1 MSSASQPADPARA
14 AAAATPRLSAS
25 LVVIN
30 PRNQV
35 LLVQRNARAT
45 FGGLHVFPGG
55 NYDERQDSSTY
66 MTAVRETF
74 EESGLLVAKPVSEQ
88 TDLQSVD
95 LAQTRVDIHS
105 HKLLFKDFLQK
116 HSLSVDPSRL
126 LPFTQW
132 ITPAGNPRRFH
143 THFFVVFLP
152 ETGATG
158 FASGEKQDFIPTP
171 DGGQEVISAKFLHV
185 DEALK
190 QFKEKKLA
198 FMPPQ
203 YYILDTLSSILKGDK
218 NTASERD
225 QVEALARGA
234 FGSMILNPQPLPGAV
249 GANRL
254 VLTYEGDEARG
265 GRPGRMHRVHFR
277 LNKGAVVTTEVELHR
292 NFDLRTDIDW
302 VQPSSKL

>member
-1 MSSASQPADPARA
+1 MSSSSQPNDPAR

-25 LVVIN
+25 IVAIN

-55 NYDERQDSSTY
+55 NYDGRQDSSIH

-74 EESGLLVAKPVSEQ
+74 EESGLLVAKSAQGQ
-88 TDLQSVD
+88 TDLHSVD
-95 LAQTRVDIHS
+95 LAQTRADIHS
-105 HKLLFKDFLQK
+105 HKLLFKDFLQR
-116 HSLSVDPSRL
+116 HSLSVDSSHL

-132 ITPAGNPRRFH
+132 ITPAGAPKRFH

-152 ETGATG
+152 ETGTTG

-185 DEALK
+185 HEALK
-190 QFKEKKLA
+190 QFKEKRLA

-203 YYILDTLSSILKGDK
+203 YYILDTLSSILQGDK
-218 NTASERD
+218 NTASERE

-234 FGSMILNPQPLPGAV
+234 FGSMVINPTPLPGAV
-249 GANRL
+249 GADKL

-265 GRPGRMHRVHFR
+265 GRPGRLHRVNFK
-277 LNKGAVVTTEVELHR
+277 LNKGAVVTTDVELHR

-302 VQPSSKL
+302 VQVSSKL